1 MLHRRFREMT
11 DTELQDAISAARS
24 LAGSES
30 PAVQRLG
37 DYGFEAARRLVDPVK
52 ARRAALG
59 AYCRGVGRRSVV
71 VLWWLHVAA
80 LLLLCGMAA
89 DEAGRSWG
97 RPGAPLALAAAL
109 AGACIAIRWIFSGE
123 RRFGPPRA

>member
-1 MLHRRFREMT
+1 MT

-30 PAVQRLG
+30 PAALRLG

-59 AYCRGVGRRSVV
+59 AYWRGVGRRSVV
-71 VLWWLHVAA
+71 ILWWLHVAGVGF
-80 LLLLCGMAA
+80 LCLVVLEEIDRRSGRAA
-89 DEAGRSWG
+89 E
-97 RPGAPLALAAAL
+97 PLVVAAAL
-109 AGACIAIRWIFSGE
+109 AGACIAIRWIFTGGW
-123 RRFGPPRA
+123 RFGPPRA

>member
-1 MLHRRFREMT
+1 MLRRRIHEMT
-11 DTELQDAISAARS
+11 DAELQHAINASRCVAA
-24 LAGSES
+24 SES
-30 PAVQRLG
+30 PAVLRLG
-37 DYGFEAARRLVDPVK
+37 EYGLEAARRLVDPAK

-59 AYCRGVGRRSVV
+59 AYWRGVGRRSVV
-71 VLWWLHVAA
+71 VLWWLQVAT

-89 DEAGRSWG
+89 DEAGKSWG
-97 RPGAPLALAAAL
+97 RPGVPLALAAAL